1 MIWAWILSKAKRR
14 IRAAPSLKVFNS
26 CKPVVWKQK
35 PTWCWLLCRCRC
47 KTSKPKSSSWQLR
60 ARPLTRISISWDV
73 SMLAIGAQLSGQAD
87 IHQVAVNQKSYL
99 DPSKPLLL
107 LLWQPST
114 GLKIIILTWH
124 TIVPR
129 GLTMDDW
136 KRNQIISARFYK
148 NLACKSFFLRV
159 LNIYQQLWKHRS
171 QIKKNNTFLWR
182 GWW

>member
-1 MIWAWILSKAKRR
+1 MVCLKGILIKSLCSRREWLQWEIQVMIWAWILSKAKRR

-87 IHQVAVNQKSYL
+87 THQVAVNQKSYL

-129 GLTMDDW
+129 GLTIEDW
-136 KRNQIISARFYK
+136 KRKQIIS
-148 NLACKSFFLRV
+148 
-159 LNIYQQLWKHRS
+159 
-171 QIKKNNTFLWR
+171 
-182 GWW
+182 